1 MYSFYGGRPGNSF
14 TIVAS
19 FPNVQAMID
28 AFRGGPSYTEVN
40 YDEHVIINTEDK
52 NNPTNGQI
60 YRRGYDYNNDMGGAE
75 LIGTIVGPAGK
86 APLLTMDDYDTIDR
100 MQGTEGLVDDGQGR
114 YLSMKTKGQL
124 AVQSNPNE
132 TNGLVPGKW
141 VEGPN
146 NDIIKFNDKIKWV
159 SYSFRDSLGSDTIA
173 HIGFKIP
180 YPVIDFEID
189 NINFWSSINT
199 VRTDDQTHPFYE
211 KWKINIPKGQKGNS
225 FQNFR
230 VITPSSGNVENYKT
244 AEEMA
249 EDIQD
254 NAEILVYDYYV
265 YNDNNNNP
273 IQNPEKKTFYIGD
286 YNMIKSINVD
296 AEGTLTIA
304 YTHDADQEFQNMI
317 KWIENVTLADNGVL
331 SLKYNNQEEVT
342 NLNQIKWIT
351 GLYLETDGTLF
362 ARYNYGDDEAI
373 TTPPTQS
380 EEDQSEEIPENAI
393 SLRWIE
399 DVQLSSNGVILIYYN
414 DGEIKEVNNEN
425 PLKFIDTMSLSEDGV
440 ITVKY
445 NTLIDPEDP
454 DQGNVT
460 EEINP
465 YDTQTGEDPRIKW
478 ITGIEIADGHT
489 SNNEIFNVNIAEPEL
504 GKLKV
509 TYNTGVSESIPM
521 VYPTSVE
528 MDETFDEEN
537 PQNQYKIKT
546 TYSNGAVQRSISPI
560 NYIKKMLV
568 SSNGHLLVQYTNYN
582 QNIGASTTINNV
594 TQDWADLGIVSPEAF
609 GFNNSTTTITNK
621 YLTGLLVPSEMRNNY
636 EDLTFSINVS
646 QFLPKNLLSISITGC
661 NITVYY
667 SDNTSE
673 TILIDTN
680 HSYITSDKNIIISSN
695 LFGIDF
701 IFANFSN
708 KSLSEKTLVNILID
722 SLELAFNFD
731 NSSEENQSET
741 YNIEGLTRRVSSLET
756 NTQSLN
762 NNVSSVSQDVS
773 AINQIIP
780 KSSISSYSA
789 ANRTVISDLNNINT
803 AIGNTSEIS
812 TVNTGGATIVDSLK
826 ALNTSPTNGGLLLNA
841 WIVNLAKTS
850 STPTQLTNEVFDE
863 SKLNGPVIRIE
874 GTNKGYELILIGND
888 ILSKQPHGYILQ
900 FSYLD
905 GNTHKVKSDGHFQ
918 YYFVSKYIGSTVNRS
933 SIQIPL
939 VMPDGS
945 FASKKLYIKTHNA
958 GSQYYS
964 GIVGK
969 PTTFIQGDSSFTTTA
984 RQNGLKFALTGVYG
998 V

>member
-19 FPNVQAMID
+19 FPNVKAMID
-28 AFRGGPSYTEVN
+28 AFSGGPRYTEVN
-40 YDEHVIINTEDK
+40 YDEYVIINTEDK

-60 YRRGYDYNNDMGGAE
+60 YRRGYDYNNNMGGAE

-86 APLLTMDDYDTIDR
+86 APMLTVDKYQDIYKAVKNADNGISGSAQGYKSMSSSGQLKTIDADLIPGKDNNSFNDTI
-100 MQGTEGLVDDGQGR
+100 
-114 YLSMKTKGQL
+114 
-124 AVQSNPNE
+124 
-132 TNGLVPGKW
+132 KW
-141 VEGPN
+141 
-146 NDIIKFNDKIKWV
+146 I
-159 SYSFRDSLGSDTIA
+159 SYSLRDLEGKDTVA
-173 HIGFKIP
+173 HVGFKIP
-180 YPVIDFEID
+180 YPVIDFETSNTD
-189 NINFWSSINT
+189 FWEPLTIE
-199 VRTDDQTHPFYE
+199 RTDDKKHPFYE
-211 KWKINIPKGQKGNS
+211 KWNITMPRGQKGDS
-225 FQNFR
+225 FSNFR
-230 VITPSSGNVENYKT
+230 VITPSGGDVENYKT
-244 AEEMA
+244 SEGMA
-249 EDIQD
+249 EDIRD

-286 YNMIKSINVD
+286 YNMIKSINVN
-296 AEGTLTIA
+296 AEGTLTIT

-331 SLKYNNQEEVT
+331 SLKYNNQAEVT

-351 GLYLETDGTLF
+351 GLYLNADGRLY
-362 ARYNYGDDEAI
+362 ARYNYG
-373 TTPPTQS
+373 
-380 EEDQSEEIPENAI
+380 EDEEIQVPSTSEDSQQGEEVLDTAGP
-393 SLRWIE
+393 LKWID
-399 DVQLSSNGVILIYYN
+399 DVQLSSNGVLLVYYN
-414 DGEIKEVNNEN
+414 NGEVKEVNNEN
-425 PLKFIDTMSLSEDGV
+425 PLKFIDKMSLSEDGI

-445 NTLIDPEDP
+445 NTLINSEDP
-454 DQGNVT
+454 SQGNVT

-465 YDTQTGEDPRIKW
+465 YNTQTGEDPRIKW
-478 ITGIEIADGHT
+478 ITGVAIESGNT
-489 SNNEIFNVNIAEPEL
+489 LNNEIFNVNIADPEL

-509 TYNTGVSESIPM
+509 IYNTGDSEAIPM
-521 VYPTSVE
+521 VYPTSIE

-546 TYSNGAVQRSISPI
+546 TYSNGAIQRSTSPI

-621 YLTGLLVPSEMRNNY
+621 YLTGLLVPSEMKNNY

-673 TILIDTN
+673 TILIDAD
-680 HSYITSDKNIIISSN
+680 HFYITPNNNIIISSN

-701 IFANFSN
+701 IFTNFSN

-722 SLELAFNFD
+722 SLNLAFDFD
-731 NSSEENQSET
+731 NSTEEVQSEIHNVEALT
-741 YNIEGLTRRVSSLET
+741 KRINILENKTNPLIESTIPSLT
-756 NTQSLN
+756 
-762 NNVSSVSQDVS
+762 QDIS

-780 KSSISSYSA
+780 KSSIASYNA
-789 ANRTVISDLNNINT
+789 ANKTIVSDLNNINT
-803 AIGNTSEIS
+803 TIGNASEIS
-812 TVNTGGATIVDSLK
+812 TVNTGGNTIVDSLK
-826 ALNTSPTNGGLLLNA
+826 SLNTSPVNGGLLLNA

-850 STPTQLTNEVFDE
+850 AVPVQLTNTVFDE
-863 SKLNGPVIRIE
+863 SKLNGPIIRYE
-874 GTNKGYELILIGND
+874 TVNNKTVGYELILIGKD
-888 ILSKQPHGYILQ
+888 ILSNQPHGYILQ

-905 GNTHKVKSDGHFQ
+905 GNKHKVKRDGHFQ
-918 YYFVSKYIGSTVNRS
+918 YYFVSKYIGSTTNRS

-964 GIVGK
+964 GIVNK
-969 PTTFIQGDSSFTTTA
+969 LTTFIQGDDSFTTTA
-984 RQNGLKFALTGVYG
+984 RKNGLKFALTGVYG

>member
-28 AFRGGPSYTEVN
+28 AFSGGPRYTEVN

-60 YRRGYDYNNDMGGAE
+60 YRRGYDYNNGMGGAE

-86 APLLTMDDYDTIDR
+86 APMLTVDKYQDIQETVENADNGISGSAQGYKSMSSSGQLKTIDADLIPGKDNNSFNDTI
-100 MQGTEGLVDDGQGR
+100 
-114 YLSMKTKGQL
+114 
-124 AVQSNPNE
+124 
-132 TNGLVPGKW
+132 KW
-141 VEGPN
+141 
-146 NDIIKFNDKIKWV
+146 I
-159 SYSFRDSLGSDTIA
+159 SYSLRDPEGKDTVA
-173 HIGFKIP
+173 HVGFKIP
-180 YPVIDFEID
+180 YPVIDFETSNTD
-189 NINFWSSINT
+189 FWEPLTIE
-199 VRTDDQTHPFYE
+199 RTDDKKHPFYE
-211 KWKINIPKGQKGNS
+211 KWNITMPKGQKGDS
-225 FQNFR
+225 FSNFR
-230 VITPSSGNVENYKT
+230 VITPSPSGGDVENYKT
-244 AEEMA
+244 SEGMA
-249 EDIQD
+249 EDIRD

-296 AEGTLTIA
+296 TEGTLTIA
-304 YTHDADQEFQNMI
+304 YTHDTNQKFQNMI
-317 KWIENVTLADNGVL
+317 KWIENVTLAENGVL
-331 SLKYNNQEEVT
+331 SIKYNNQEEVT

-351 GLYLETDGTLF
+351 GLYLNADGRLY
-362 ARYNYGDDEAI
+362 ARYNYG
-373 TTPPTQS
+373 
-380 EEDQSEEIPENAI
+380 EDEEIQVPSTPEDSQQEEALDTAGP
-393 SLRWIE
+393 LRWID
-399 DVQLSSNGVILIYYN
+399 DVQLSSNGVILVYYN
-414 DGEIKEVNNEN
+414 NGEVKEINNEN
-425 PLKFIDTMSLSEDGV
+425 PLKFIDKMSLSEDGI

-445 NTLIDPEDP
+445 NTLINSEDP
-454 DQGNVT
+454 SQGNVT

-465 YDTQTGEDPRIKW
+465 YNTQTGEDPRIKW
-478 ITGIEIADGHT
+478 ITGVAIENGNT
-489 SNNEIFNVNIAEPEL
+489 LNNEIFNVNVADPEL

-509 TYNTGVSESIPM
+509 IYNTGDSEAIPM
-521 VYPTSVE
+521 VYPTSIE

-546 TYSNGAVQRSISPI
+546 TYSNGAIQRSTSPI

-621 YLTGLLVPSEMRNNY
+621 YLTGLLVPSEMKNNY

-673 TILIDTN
+673 TILIDAD
-680 HSYITSDKNIIISSN
+680 HSYITPNNNIIISSN

-701 IFANFSN
+701 IFTNFSN

-722 SLELAFNFD
+722 SLNLAFDFD
-731 NSSEENQSET
+731 NSTEEVQSEIHNVEALT
-741 YNIEGLTRRVSSLET
+741 KRINILENKTNPLIESTIPSLT
-756 NTQSLN
+756 
-762 NNVSSVSQDVS
+762 QDIS

-780 KSSISSYSA
+780 KSSIASYNA
-789 ANRTVISDLNNINT
+789 ANKTIVSDLNNINT
-803 AIGNTSEIS
+803 TIGNASEIS
-812 TVNTGGATIVDSLK
+812 TVNTGGNTIVDSLK
-826 ALNTSPTNGGLLLNA
+826 SLNTSPVNGGLLLNA

-850 STPTQLTNEVFDE
+850 AVPTKLTNEVFDE
-863 SKLNGPVIRIE
+863 SKLNGPIIRVE
-874 GTNKGYELILIGND
+874 GKNKGYELVLIGND

-905 GNTHKVKSDGHFQ
+905 GNIHKVKRDGHFQ
-918 YYFVSKYIGSTVNRS
+918 YYFVSKYIGSTTNRS

-958 GSQYYS
+958 GPQYYS
-964 GIVGK
+964 GIVNK
-969 PTTFIQGDSSFTTTA
+969 LTTFIQGDDSFTTTA
-984 RQNGLKFALTGVYG
+984 RKNGLKFALTGVYG